1 MRLGLPG
8 PRHGTVAH
16 GACAAARRAW
26 SLAAAA
32 APRRCSAAG
41 AAVSAP
47 PAEQR
52 AAPAAVRSVH
62 VGNLPFDA
70 APDDVASALL
80 AALRCGAGGAS
91 AARLVT
97 RVVVSDYSACGVA
110 EFDCTGGEA
119 EAPLPPPW
127 PGAHVERPRK
137 ARDVGKRNRG
147 FALLCCASAG
157 AAAAAAAAL
166 AVQRSSGEKD
176 ALTGRQ
182 LRVGGDGGSA
192 AALYVR
198 EMVAA
203 AAAAEAQRVAERE
216 AKRAARAPHR
226 QRQKARARAA
236 RDADLARLLR
246 AAFSADVSSEDMI
259 VDDDMESAVATPDAA
274 VLAAEAAAV
283 EALWGGAFSG
293 WADAEASAAAGALPW
308 SEAPDAADPCR
319 GGGLDPS
326 PGGRGERK
334 RQQVESFVAALRGL
348 GLARPGAVR
357 ARVMAISRPVCS
369 C

>member
-1 MRLGLPG
+1 
-8 PRHGTVAH
+8 
-16 GACAAARRAW
+16 
-26 SLAAAA
+26 
-32 APRRCSAAG
+32 
-41 AAVSAP
+41 
-47 PAEQR
+47 
-52 AAPAAVRSVH
+52 
-62 VGNLPFDA
+62 
-70 APDDVASALL
+70 
-80 AALRCGAGGAS
+80 
-91 AARLVT
+91 
-97 RVVVSDYSACGVA
+97 
-110 EFDCTGGEA
+110 
-119 EAPLPPPW
+119 
-127 PGAHVERPRK
+127 
-137 ARDVGKRNRG
+137 
-147 FALLCCASAG
+147 
-157 AAAAAAAAL
+157 
-166 AVQRSSGEKD
+166 
-176 ALTGRQ
+176 
-182 LRVGGDGGSA
+182 
-192 AALYVR
+192 
-198 EMVAA
+198 MVAA